1 MKRNWTDIADI
12 LFFAFV
18 GVCLGLIIAFT
29 GLSVVEFVRMFFY
42 EQYERFPAPSYGFFC
57 DHQPTMPSEP
67 TSHKVRSWERLEV
80 LRLRAEAG
88 EELWHPDDEKQRCDW
103 PEHLA
108 MKNEVNRLF
117 GLSRGLTN

>member
-1 MKRNWTDIADI
+1 MAERRTREGTATSEFGVSKRENHDSTS
-12 LFFAFV
+12 F
-18 GVCLGLIIAFT
+18 
-29 GLSVVEFVRMFFY
+29 
-42 EQYERFPAPSYGFFC
+42 YERFPAPSYGFFC

-80 LRLRAEAG
+80 LRARAEAG

-103 PEHLA
+103 PERLA